1 MIIVVL
7 GNNLEEAE
15 EYRDIHYEDSKPGEE
30 KARICF

>member
-15 EYRDIHYEDSKPGEE
+15 EYRDIYYEDSKPDEE
-30 KARICF
+30 KARICL